1 MCCFWGH
8 LLEANC
14 RSLLRF
20 LDLGMEETSEP
31 TLFRAYFK
39 KSFVLLLIYV
49 DDHIIVVGPLSSCA
63 ALYGKLAGRY
73 QIKETGRLPPGQ
85 VGSLGFLGRVIC
97 RTEHGGGL
105 KLCLKPSY
113 FDNIEEGPGRKSQ
126 SYQPTSQF
134 GAVWATRPRDFDKFL
149 DVWQVDH
156 CEKKCTHSK
165 VVSIS
170 LSNLSCREACCGKKE
185 LVMRDGASHTDDTLQ
200 WGNPSPKWRIS
211 SGLNIRWRHLPTLA
225 LDFACPV
232 FPYIVAG
239 KLSVESH
246 FGWWTWFLLWW
257 EARG

>member
-134 GAVWATRPRDFDKFL
+134 GAVWETRPRDFEKFL
-149 DVWQVDH
+149 DVWPGFP
-156 CEKKCTHSK
+156 
-165 VVSIS
+165 S
-170 LSNLSCREACCGKKE
+170 LCLSCLSIYRGWQVFSRVP
-185 LVMRDGASHTDDTLQ
+185 LWVVNMVLGAQTL
-200 WGNPSPKWRIS
+200 GFLWR
-211 SGLNIRWRHLPTLA
+211 
-225 LDFACPV
+225 
-232 FPYIVAG
+232 
-239 KLSVESH
+239 
-246 FGWWTWFLLWW
+246 